1 MSESEEPDWRAELAK
16 GGDEVRRQIDLLVQ
30 GAQQFVRGTQQGPA
44 ADGPVPPFQ
53 QRVVRAVGAAMRE
66 LAPMSGYPIRYGGF
80 KGYASAAVAVTGSG
94 SVALPPSRAVA
105 SGDVITVTET
115 AAVRVVPDRPN
126 RLAALSDGQIAFLVL
141 VWLYAVWL
149 PWVGSR
155 LPPELHG
162 MLTDS
167 YATVALALTITW
179 RMLDKRK

>member
-1 MSESEEPDWRAELAK
+1 M
-16 GGDEVRRQIDLLVQ
+16 
-30 GAQQFVRGTQQGPA
+30 
-44 ADGPVPPFQ
+44 
-53 QRVVRAVGAAMRE
+53 
-66 LAPMSGYPIRYGGF
+66 
-80 KGYASAAVAVTGSG
+80 
-94 SVALPPSRAVA
+94 
-105 SGDVITVTET
+105 TET